1 MEHLIF
7 IITIIG
13 VIGILFI
20 KGAYDEN
27 KKKKK
32 FIDKLRHEYGVITP
46 KEYRPEHYAS
56 IRRFFSLH
64 ESKDCV
70 DDITWNDLNM
80 DEVFKRMNDTYSS
93 AGEEVLYHTLRTPV
107 FEEKELAHLE
117 ELIQYFSAH
126 TEERVA
132 LQLLF
137 SKLGYTGRFSM
148 YDYLEHLDL
157 LGKRR
162 NIAHWIENIILLASF
177 VFCLINP
184 AAGILCLV
192 GVMLFNMLI
201 YFKEK
206 NEIDPYICSFSYV
219 LRLLNTAEKIAD
231 MKQVD
236 AIAIE
241 REVLKRHGQVLQS
254 FRRGAFLLKAS
265 SGVSGADNPVEIL
278 AEYFRMVCHLDLMK
292 FNSMLEQ
299 VRRHTEDVDKL
310 FYTIGYLETAIA
322 IGAYRKS
329 LENGYCVPVLNSEA
343 DKSLKAR
350 EVYHPLIA
358 EPVTNSIAVNKGV
371 LLTGSNASGKST
383 FLKTMAINA
392 IFAQTIH
399 TVLAKEYETG
409 YFAVYSSM
417 ALRDDLAGGE
427 SYYIVEIRAI
437 KRILDAVGKDRTV
450 FCFVDE
456 VLRGTNTVERIAAS
470 TEILKSL
477 SGKGVLCF
485 AATHDVELTRLLK
498 EEYDN
503 YHFEEEIADG
513 DVKFNYRLLDGC
525 ATTRNAIKLLKV
537 LGYKEEIIEKA
548 NQCAEYFDRTGKWNG
563 G

>member
-20 KGAYDEN
+20 KGAYDDN

-32 FIDKLRHEYGVITP
+32 FIAKLQHEYGVIIP

-80 DEVFKRMNDTYSS
+80 DEVFKRINDTYSS

-107 FEEKELAHLE
+107 FEEKELVHLE
-117 ELIQYFSAH
+117 ELIEYFSAH

-137 SKLGYTGRFSM
+137 YKLGYTGRFSM
-148 YDYLEHLDL
+148 YDYLEHLEL

-162 NIAHWIENIILLASF
+162 NLTHWIENIFLLTSV
-177 VFCLINP
+177 VFCLICP
-184 AAGILCLV
+184 ATGILCLV
-192 GVMLFNMLI
+192 GVMLFNILS

-206 NEIDPYICSFSYV
+206 NEIAPYICSFSYV

-236 AIAIE
+236 VIAGE
-241 REVLKRHGQVLQS
+241 REVLKRHGRVLQR
-254 FRRGAFLLKAS
+254 FRRGAFFLKAS

-278 AEYFRMVCHLDLMK
+278 AEYLRMVCHLDLMK

-329 LENGYCVPVLNSEA
+329 LQNGYCVPVLNGEA

-350 EVYHPLIA
+350 KVYHPLIA
-358 EPVTNSIAVNKGV
+358 KPITNSIAVNKGV

-417 ALRDDLAGGE
+417 ALRDDLTGGE

-456 VLRGTNTVERIAAS
+456 VLRGTNTVERVAAS
-470 TEILKSL
+470 AEILKSL
-477 SGKGVLCF
+477 AGKGVLCF

-537 LGYKEEIIEKA
+537 LGYKAEIIEKA
-548 NQCAEYFDRTGKWNG
+548 NQRAEYFDKTGKWNG